1 MLRTKPAQ
9 ASATGKAD
17 FPEVFEQ
24 LKAIL
29 LPFATRLLVKVDKPG
44 NYCLNTPYTE
54 KYKKE
59 LFFGATQINKNYV
72 SFHLFAVYMFPDLLE
87 GISSELKKRMQG
99 KSCFNFAAADRKLLT
114 ELRRLTKKGFDRF
127 KKEKLL

>member
-1 MLRTKPAQ
+1 MPRTKPAQ
-9 ASATGKAD
+9 AAVTEKAN
-17 FPEVFEQ
+17 FAQVFEQ

-29 LPFATRLLVKVDKPG
+29 LPFATRLLVKVDKHG

-59 LFFGATQINKNYV
+59 LFFGAAQINKNYV
-72 SFHLFAVYMFPDLLE
+72 SFHLFAVYMFPDLLK

-99 KSCFNFAAADRKLLT
+99 KSCFNFVAADRKLFT
-114 ELRRLTKKGFDRF
+114 ELRQLTKKGFDRF
-127 KKEKLL
+127 KQERLI

>member
-1 MLRTKPAQ
+1 MQRPKPSQ
-9 ASATGKAD
+9 ASAKGKAD

-29 LPFATRLLVKVDKPG
+29 LPFAARLLVKVDKPG
-44 NYCLNTPYTE
+44 NYCLYTPYTG

-59 LFFGATQINKNYV
+59 LFFGAAQINKNYV
-72 SFHLFAVYMFPDLLE
+72 SFHLFAVYMFPDLLA

-127 KKEKLL
+127 KQEKLL